1 MKALVKR
8 LFIGGGA
15 LLAFR
20 ASGFVARAGVTKF
33 NGFNCGALNFL
44 PNDMGAYSRIRP
56 GLGHKSPEAAL
67 FVPNSTA
74 PIAGP
79 RLKRGAR
86 GSKLN
91 SAMP

>member
-20 ASGFVARAGVTKF
+20 AFDFVARAGVTRF
-33 NGFNCGALNFL
+33 NGFNCGALDFL

-56 GLGHKSPEAAL
+56 ATGHKYPEAAL
-67 FVPNSTA
+67 FVPDSTA
-74 PIAGP
+74 PF
-79 RLKRGAR
+79 GAH
-86 GSKLN
+86 
-91 SAMP
+91 P